1 MEETPICH
9 HERRKY
15 EIPRTPYRQMN
26 DLLCF
31 VIDYSPYVP
40 EEKDMDGVGLEERED
55 MMLLAV
61 GWPVKMEN

>member
-1 MEETPICH
+1 
-9 HERRKY
+9 
-15 EIPRTPYRQMN
+15 MN